1 MRNAVLAFPADF
13 DGWRDAARTALRL
26 DIPPEELSFTIGDE
40 APGLFADP
48 LPSHTEP
55 TSDAPQPMVPKP
67 FIELARRLVC
77 HCDSD
82 RFVFAYRLL
91 WRLQRERNLLQIA
104 SDPDVLRATEMERAV
119 RRDAHKMKAFV
130 RFREIASAA
139 EGESGAAGQSNE
151 KHYVAWF
158 EPFHHVVEAT
168 APFFARRFAGI
179 VWTILTPERTAHWDG
194 EALGFLPGA
203 SKDMKPPGDDM
214 EALWLTYY
222 ASIFNPARLKV
233 KAMQAEMPKKYWANM
248 PETALIKPL
257 IAGAEAASRRMVE
270 TAPTLP
276 SLHHERMRERE
287 AAMAKERAEQ
297 LGLGLDGEVSA
308 RPVTE
313 ADGTDATASR
323 GVSAQPQANQPAT
336 IAAARKAAAN
346 CRACPLWEPATQTV
360 FGEGPA
366 DAQVIFVGEQPGD
379 QEDIAGAPFVG
390 PAGKVF
396 DAALAAAGIDRSQA
410 YVTNAVKHFKFEPR
424 GKRRIHAKPNGGEIR
439 ACRFWLD
446 LERDLVKPKLVVA
459 LGATAAQAVLGKTV
473 TIRDTRSKLIDLD
486 GKTQLFVTVHPS
498 YILRIP
504 DPDRQAAERQAFQED
519 MQAILAVLPQL
530 AVAA

>member
-1 MRNAVLAFPADF
+1 MVRVSDVHNAVLAFPADF
-13 DGWRDAARTALRL
+13 DGWRTTARTALQL
-26 DIPPEELSFTIGDE
+26 GIPPEELSFTVGEE
-40 APGLFADP
+40 APGLFAEA
-48 LPSHTEP
+48 LPGTAERD
-55 TSDAPQPMVPKP
+55 SDTPQPTVPKH
-67 FIELARRLVC
+67 FMELARRLVC
-77 HCDSD
+77 HSDSD

-91 WRLQRERNLLQIA
+91 WRLQRERNLLQVA
-104 SDPDVLRATEMERAV
+104 SDPDVLRATEMEKAV

-130 RFREIASAA
+130 RFREV
-139 EGESGAAGQSNE
+139 EGEDAE

-158 EPFHHVVEAT
+158 EPFHHIVERT
-168 APFFARRFAGI
+168 APFFARRFAGM

-194 EALGFLPGA
+194 ETLKFLPGA
-203 SKDMKPPGDDM
+203 SKEMKPADDDM

-248 PETALIKPL
+248 PETALIRPL

-287 AAMAKERAEQ
+287 AAMAKETAEQ
-297 LGLGLDGEVSA
+297 WGLGLGG
-308 RPVTE
+308 TE
-313 ADGTDATASR
+313 ANGEGGRDRPDRPASL
-323 GVSAQPQANQPAT
+323 
-336 IAAARKAAAN
+336 AAARKAAAG
-346 CRACPLWEPATQTV
+346 CKACPLWEPATQTV
-360 FGEGPA
+360 FGEGPS
-366 DAQVIFVGEQPGD
+366 DAPVIFVGEQPGD

-396 DAALAAAGIDRSQA
+396 DEALAAAGIDRAQA

-446 LERDLVKPKLVVA
+446 LERELVAPKLVVA

-473 TIRDTRSKLIDLD
+473 TIRDTRSRLIDLD
-486 GKTQLFVTVHPS
+486 DSTRLFVTVHPS

-504 DPDRQAAERQAFQED
+504 DAQKQASEREAFQAD
-519 MQAILAVLPQL
+519 MKAILAVLPQL
-530 AVAA
+530 ALVA

>member
-1 MRNAVLAFPADF
+1 MFNAVLAFPADF

-26 DIPPEELSFTIGDE
+26 RVPPEELSFTVGEE
-40 APGLFADP
+40 APGLFAEP
-48 LPSHTEP
+48 LPESPEAALDATQP
-55 TSDAPQPMVPKP
+55 TVPKP
-67 FIELARRLVC
+67 FIDLARRLVC
-77 HCDSD
+77 HSDGD

-91 WRLQRERNLLQIA
+91 WRLQHERDLLQIA
-104 SDPDVLRATEMERAV
+104 SDPDVLRATEIEKAV

-130 RFREIASAA
+130 RFREVVSDD
-139 EGESGAAGQSNE
+139 GTQ
-151 KHYVAWF
+151 HYVAWF
-158 EPFHHVVEAT
+158 EPFHHIVERT
-168 APFFARRFAGI
+168 APFFAKRFAGM

-194 EALGFLPGA
+194 ETLSFLPGA
-203 SKDMKPPGDDM
+203 SRDMKPTDDDM

-233 KAMQAEMPKKYWANM
+233 KAMRAEMPKKYWANM

-257 IAGAEAASRRMVE
+257 IAGAEAALRRMVE

-287 AAMAKERAEQ
+287 TAMAKHKAEQ
-297 LGLGLDGEVSA
+297 LGFDLDGGEESGTGLERDTGDASSA
-308 RPVTE
+308 ASRLE
-313 ADGTDATASR
+313 ADGQPDADRPS
-323 GVSAQPQANQPAT
+323 T
-336 IAAARKAAAN
+336 IAAARKAAAD
-346 CRACPLWEPATQTV
+346 CKACPLWEPATQTV
-360 FGEGPA
+360 FGEGPD
-366 DAQVIFVGEQPGD
+366 DAPVIFVGEQPGD

-396 DAALAAAGIDRSQA
+396 DAALAAAGIDRAQA

-473 TIRDTRSKLIDLD
+473 TIRDTRSQLIDLD
-486 GKTQLFVTVHPS
+486 EGTRLFVTVHPS

-504 DPDRQAAERQAFQED
+504 DPQKQASERDAFQAD
-519 MQAILAVLPQL
+519 MKAILAFLPQL
-530 AVAA
+530 ALAA